1 MKRRKSLVV
10 KVFLFTAGLL
20 LGISLLTWILIASFL
35 PSTYKNELENRLAA
49 AAGEL
54 VEELEQ
60 YDSWEKAENLLQLF
74 AATNQ
79 AGVKLLDEEGE
90 ILFSDSWI
98 DMKEDM
104 VGMAVEAA
112 EEPEPPAIHSV
123 RDGAE
128 TGAEETECAWN
139 GAVIS
144 ELDREASPN
153 GEDNVAVVTEE
164 NILAGDLAEKEGT
177 SAMKFYPVKIGE
189 EEGTLLLFGT
199 MKSVSQAMAVLKR
212 LLPMIFLVVLA
223 VSLLCAA
230 GASVYL
236 ASPIRRLSRVA
247 GEMAALNFQEKCP
260 VGRSDEI
267 GFLGESLNELSGN
280 LDQALNELKESNQK
294 LRSFFAA
301 ASHELKTPVTV
312 LKGHLG
318 GMCAKLEAYRNQ
330 EEYLHRSYQ
339 VAESMEE
346 MIREILAVS
355 RMESGTWQVS
365 REQVDLAELLRSLTA
380 QLWELVEGKELHL
393 ELQAPEHLFCQADGE
408 MMKKVFSNLL
418 TNGIRYSPKGA
429 RIRMN
434 LRLAG
439 LQDILFW
446 IENTGVH
453 LSEEALDRMFE
464 PFYRE
469 ETSRNRESGG
479 SGLGLYIVKMILDLH
494 QAEFG
499 GENSRDGVR
508 IWFRMK
514 QENHRETYKDD
525 TETDSDHTEIT

>member
-98 DMKEDM
+98 DMEEDM

-318 GMCAKLEAYRNQ
+318 GDVCKAGSLP
-330 EEYLHRSYQ
+330 
-339 VAESMEE
+339 
-346 MIREILAVS
+346 
-355 RMESGTWQVS
+355 ESGRVS
-365 REQVDLAELLRSLTA
+365 
-380 QLWELVEGKELHL
+380 
-393 ELQAPEHLFCQADGE
+393 APFL
-408 MMKKVFSNLL
+408 
-418 TNGIRYSPKGA
+418 
-429 RIRMN
+429 
-434 LRLAG
+434 
-439 LQDILFW
+439 
-446 IENTGVH
+446 
-453 LSEEALDRMFE
+453 
-464 PFYRE
+464 
-469 ETSRNRESGG
+469 SGG
-479 SGLGLYIVKMILDLH
+479 REHGGNDPGNSGGI
-494 QAEFG
+494 Q
-499 GENSRDGVR
+499 DGVR
-508 IWFRMK
+508 DMAGIQRTSGSGRAFA
-514 QENHRETYKDD
+514 EP
-525 TETDSDHTEIT
+525 DSAALGACRRKRTSPGASGSRAPFLPG